1 MFKADEREIMLLR
14 ELYATPTRYYHTFGH
29 AISVTRATDE
39 LCKSNGIEPENVL
52 KAALWHD
59 AIYVFGTSNNE
70 ELSATKLLDFD
81 ASHSEAADLIRLTTI
96 DEHLSDRINFESN
109 PKASI
114 LLDADLVSLS
124 FEYPDFVVHQKRIG
138 MESGVGFNIVN
149 GHVDFLQNFLI
160 KGRIFRCPNQERRE
174 TRARMNIARLIEEYK

>member
-1 MFKADEREIMLLR
+1 MIKSNEREIMLLR

-29 AISVTRATDE
+29 AISVTLATDG

-59 AIYVFGTSNNE
+59 AVYVFGASNNE
-70 ELSATKLLDFD
+70 ELSATALLDFD
-81 ASHSEAADLIRLTTI
+81 ASQSEAADLIRLTTI

-124 FEYPDFVVHQKRIG
+124 FKYPDFIVHQKRIG
-138 MESGVGFNIVN
+138 MEAGVGFDIVK
-149 GHVDFLQNFLI
+149 GHVDFLQNFLN
-160 KGRIFRCPNQERRE
+160 KERIFRCPNQERRE
-174 TRARMNIARLIEEYK
+174 TQARMNIEQLIEEYK

>member
-1 MFKADEREIMLLR
+1 MIKSNEREIMLLR

-39 LCKSNGIEPENVL
+39 LCKFNGIEPENVSR
-52 KAALWHD
+52 AALWHD
-59 AIYVFGTSNNE
+59 AVYVFGASNNE
-70 ELSATKLLDFD
+70 ELSATALLNFD
-81 ASHSEAADLIRLTTI
+81 ASQSEAADLIRLTTI

-124 FEYPDFVVHQKRIG
+124 FAYPDFIVQQKRIG
-138 MESGVGFNIVN
+138 MESGVGLNIVK
-149 GHVDFLQNFLI
+149 GHVDFLQNFLN
-160 KGRIFRCPNQERRE
+160 KERIFRCPNQERRE
-174 TRARMNIARLIEEYK
+174 TRARMNIEHLIEEYK

>member
-1 MFKADEREIMLLR
+1 MFKAYVREFKLLR

-29 AISVTRATDE
+29 AISVARATDE
-39 LCKSNGIEPENVL
+39 LCKTNGIEPENVL

-59 AIYVFGTSNNE
+59 AVYVFGASNNE
-70 ELSATKLLDFD
+70 ELSATALLNFD

-124 FEYPDFVVHQKRIG
+124 FAYPDFIVQQKRIG
-138 MESGVGFNIVN
+138 MESGVGLNIVK
-149 GHVDFLQNFLI
+149 GHVDFLQNFLN
-160 KGRIFRCPNQERRE
+160 KERIFRCPSQERRE
-174 TRARMNIARLIEEYK
+174 TRARMNIVRLIEEYK

>member
-1 MFKADEREIMLLR
+1 MFKSDEREIILLR
-14 ELYATPTRYYHTFGH
+14 ELYATPTRHYHTFGH
-29 AISVTRATDE
+29 AMYVACATDE
-39 LCKSNGIEPENVL
+39 LCESNGIEPENVL

-59 AIYVFGTSNNE
+59 AVYVFGASNNE
-70 ELSATKLLDFD
+70 ELSATALLDFD

-124 FEYPDFVVHQKRIG
+124 FEYPDFIVHQKRIG
-138 MESGVGFNIVN
+138 LEAGVGYNIVK
-149 GHVDFLQNFLI
+149 GHVDFLQNFLN
-160 KGRIFRCPNQERRE
+160 KERIFRCPNQERRE
-174 TRARMNIARLIEEYK
+174 TRARNNIEQLIKEFE